1 MPVVPAGVNR
11 RDALLV
17 LAPMSLI
24 GDGGK
29 PTRTVHAGTWISR
42 DDPLVELHP
51 HNFQMPDAAELVR
64 TPKAESST
72 RTEA

>member
-1 MPVVPAGVNR
+1 
-11 RDALLV
+11 
-17 LAPMSLI
+17 MSLI